1 MFKLKITK
9 GLSQQTQKKNNK
21 NINNMSTM
29 GKKALDLGVCT
40 KINIIY
46 IFDVVKRKGFFN
58 EETLQHFFQEISL
71 KI

>member
-1 MFKLKITK
+1 M
-9 GLSQQTQKKNNK
+9 NNK

-58 EETLQHFFQEISL
+58 EETLQHFFPRNFI
-71 KI
+71 KNIK

>member
-1 MFKLKITK
+1 
-9 GLSQQTQKKNNK
+9 
-21 NINNMSTM
+21 MSTM